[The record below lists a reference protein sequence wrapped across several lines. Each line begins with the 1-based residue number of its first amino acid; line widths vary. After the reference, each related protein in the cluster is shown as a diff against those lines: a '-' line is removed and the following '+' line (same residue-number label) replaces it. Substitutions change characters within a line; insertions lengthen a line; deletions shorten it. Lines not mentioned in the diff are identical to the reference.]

1 MKLIIWAIVIYL
13 LYKLIFE
20 FVMPVSKATS
30 QMRNTI
36 KQMQEQQRA
45 NGQSQNQYG
54 QSTQN
59 PQQQSNTANTKAGDY
74 IDFEEIKNS

>member
-1 MKLIIWAIVIYL
+1 MKLIIWIIVIYL

-30 QMRNTI
+30 QMRNSI

-45 NGQSQNQYG
+45 NEYAQNQYK
-54 QSTQN
+54 QTSEN
-59 PQQQSNTANTKAGDY
+59 PQQQGNTVNTKAGDY
-74 IDFEEIKNS
+74 IDFEEIKSN

>member
-20 FVMPVSKATS
+20 FVMPVGKATS

-36 KQMQEQQRA
+36 KQMQEQQKA
-45 NGQSQNQYG
+45 NEQSQNQY
-54 QSTQN
+54 TQPSQN
-59 PQQQSNTANTKAGDY
+59 SQQQSNTANTKAGDY
-74 IDFEEIKNS
+74 IDFEEIKN